1 MKAMTQD
8 SYGRL
13 EEVLRI
19 EDVDQPVPGDG
30 EVLVR
35 VNAASIHIGDC
46 HGIRGVPYAMRPI
59 FGLRRPKARIPGTD
73 MAGSVEAVGA
83 GVTAFQPGD
92 EVFGWGTGAFAEY
105 AMAPADQLLAKPDSL
120 TSEQAAAVGV
130 SAMTAFMAISE
141 IGGVRPGQ
149 HVLINGASG
158 GVGTFAVQIAK
169 ALGAE
174 VTGVCSARNAETIQ
188 SIGADHA
195 IDYAV
200 DDFTQGEARY
210 DLILDN
216 VGNHSFS
223 DTRRTLTPDGT
234 LLSNGA
240 PVGGWFGGLGHVI
253 VAMLQSMLHKQQ
265 GRPFVSFGTIEHLR
279 AVTELV
285 EAGQVTPVI
294 DHTYPLS
301 EGPNA
306 IANVVAGHTSG
317 TAVITMSSPAA

>member
-1 MKAMTQD
+1 
-8 SYGRL
+8 
-13 EEVLRI
+13 
-19 EDVDQPVPGDG
+19 
-30 EVLVR
+30 
-35 VNAASIHIGDC
+35 
-46 HGIRGVPYAMRPI
+46 MRPI
-59 FGLRRPKARIPGTD
+59 FGLRRPKAWIPGTD

-105 AMAPADQLLAKPDSL
+105 ATAPADSFSKPHSL
-120 TSEQAAAVGV
+120 TSEAPWRRPYRLHGHQPR
-130 SAMTAFMAISE
+130 SAGCDLDSTCSSTA
-141 IGGVRPGQ
+141 
-149 HVLINGASG
+149 ASG

-174 VTGVCSARNAETIQ
+174 VTGVCSARNAKMIQ

-253 VAMLQSMLHKQQ
+253 VAMLQSMLHDS
-265 GRPFVSFGTIEHLR
+265 R
-279 AVTELV
+279 
-285 EAGQVTPVI
+285 
-294 DHTYPLS
+294 
-301 EGPNA
+301 
-306 IANVVAGHTSG
+306 AGH
-317 TAVITMSSPAA
+317 SSPSEPSSICVPSPSWSKPGRSHQSSTTRTRSARTERDRQCRGGAHQRNGGHHHELASSVTNGRVVVPGRVGRS